1 MIDRRDALRLGSLTG
16 LGAGLAAG
24 SGAAWS
30 AGRAAPAKAPAL
42 PGTEGQR
49 RADRGDGTYLNPAL
63 AGDFPDPTILKDGE
77 DYYLTHSSFEAAP
90 GLLIWHSRDL
100 VNWTPIGP
108 ALDKPLGTVFAV
120 DLVKHEGRYY
130 IYIPFMQAPWSQGL
144 KSFANIF
151 VIHADDIRGPWSDPI
166 DLGIGG
172 LIDPG
177 HVVGE
182 DGKRYLFLSGVNR
195 VRLTDDGLA
204 TDGPVEKVYDG
215 WKYPDDWVTEA
226 YSLEGPKLFRRGDW
240 FYLVTAV
247 GGTAGPPTGHMV
259 TVARARSINGPW
271 QDCPHNP
278 IIRTWN
284 PADKWLSRGHAS
296 LVEGPGGDWW
306 AVYHG
311 YENGFYTLGRQTL
324 LEPIQWDK
332 DGWPRAMGA
341 DLSRPLPKP
350 AVRGQTGSVSAPRD
364 LRQGMAWSD
373 DFSRAALGTR
383 WRFYNQAPSESTRA
397 VVSGGALAL
406 AAKGAGPQ
414 DCSPLTHL
422 VGDHA
427 YECTVSLE
435 LEGGAE
441 AGLLLFFNDRLFL
454 GMGYDGTRMVSYR
467 GGKPSYWQEPVAKGS
482 RIDLRIVNARQ
493 IVTMYHRVP
502 GGDWIRHAVRS
513 EVSGYHANTM
523 DDLASLRPALFASGN
538 GLARFRDYRY
548 RAFEGG

>member
-1 MIDRRDALRLGSLTG
+1 MIGRRDALRLGALTG
-16 LGAGLAAG
+16 LGAGL
-24 SGAAWS
+24 S
-30 AGRAAPAKAPAL
+30 APSLASPAPRTGTPAQ
-42 PGTEGQR
+42 GVEGQR
-49 RADRGDGTYLNPAL
+49 RADRGDGTYVNPIL

-100 VNWTPIGP
+100 VNWLPIGP

-120 DLVKHEGRYY
+120 DLVKYRGRYY
-130 IYIPFMQAPWSQGL
+130 IYIPFMKAPWSQGL
-144 KSFANIF
+144 KSFANIY
-151 VIHADDIRGPWSDPI
+151 VIHADDMRGPWSDPI

-226 YSLEGPKLFRRGDW
+226 YSLEGPKLLRRDGW

-259 TVARARSINGPW
+259 TVARSRSVNGPW

-278 IIRTWN
+278 VIRTVN
-284 PADKWLSRGHAS
+284 PADTWLSRGHATF
-296 LVEGPGGDWW
+296 VEGPAGDWW

-341 DLSRPLPKP
+341 DLARPLPKP
-350 AVRGQTGSVSAPRD
+350 AGGKAQPSGTVH
-364 LRQGMAWSD
+364 GMPWSD
-373 DFSRAALGTR
+373 NFACRSLGTR
-383 WRFYNQAPSESTRA
+383 WRFYNQAPDESARA
-397 VVSGGALAL
+397 VAGGGTLTL
-406 AAKGAGPQ
+406 AAKGRGPQ
-414 DCSPLTHL
+414 DASPLTHL
-422 VGDHA
+422 VGDRA

-454 GMGYDGTRMVSYR
+454 GMGYDGARMVSYR
-467 GGKPSYWQEPVAKGS
+467 GGKPSYWQEPVTRGS
-482 RIDLRIVNARQ
+482 RIDLRIVNDRQ

-502 GGDWIRHAVRS
+502 GGEWIRHAVRS

-523 DDLASLRPALFASGN
+523 DDLASLRPALFASGK
-538 GLARFRDYRY
+538 GMARFRDYRY
-548 RAFEGG
+548 RALREG

>member
-1 MIDRRDALRLGSLTG
+1 MIDRRDALRLGAL
-16 LGAGLAAG
+16 AGLAT
-24 SGAAWS
+24 GA
-30 AGRAAPAKAPAL
+30 AAPALAAAARAPAI
-42 PGTEGQR
+42 PGIEGQR
-49 RADRGDGTYLNPAL
+49 RADIGNGTYLNPIL

-100 VNWTPIGP
+100 VNWSPVGP
-108 ALDKPLGTVFAV
+108 ALEKPLGTVFAV
-120 DLVKHEGRYY
+120 DLVKHDGRYY
-130 IYIPFMQAPWSQGL
+130 IYIPFMAAPWSTGL
-144 KSFANIF
+144 KSFANIY
-151 VIHADDIRGPWSDPI
+151 VIHADDIRGPWSEPV

-204 TDGPVEKVYDG
+204 TDGPVEKVYEG
-215 WKYPDDWVTEA
+215 WKYPDDWITESYA
-226 YSLEGPKLFRRGDW
+226 LEGPKLMRRGEW

-259 TVARARSINGPW
+259 TVARSRSIDGPW

-278 IIRTWN
+278 IVHTWN
-284 PADKWLSRGHAS
+284 PKDKWLSRGHAS
-296 LVEGPGGDWW
+296 FVEGPGGDWW

-324 LEPIQWDK
+324 LEPIRWDA
-332 DGWPRAMGA
+332 DGWPRAMGG
-341 DLSRPLPKP
+341 DLAKPLL
-350 AVRGQTGSVSAPRD
+350 APRGGKAGPH
-364 LRQGMAWSD
+364 GMAWSD
-373 DFSRAALGTR
+373 DFSAPAFGTR
-383 WRFYNQAPSESTRA
+383 WRFYNQPPTESGRA
-397 VVSGGALAL
+397 RVGGGVLQL
-406 AAKGAGPQ
+406 AAKGTGPH
-414 DCSPLTHL
+414 DASPLTHL
-422 VGDHA
+422 VGDRA

-435 LEGGAE
+435 LDGTAE

-454 GMGYDGTRMVSYR
+454 GMGCTGERMVSYR
-467 GGKPSYWQEPVAKGS
+467 GGKASYWPEPIPKS
-482 RIDLRIVNARQ
+482 RKLDLRIVNESN

-502 GGDWIRHAVRS
+502 GEEWIRHGVRS

-523 DDLASLRPALFASGN
+523 DDLASLRPALFASGK
-538 GLARFRDYRY
+538 GTARFRDYRY
-548 RAFEGG
+548 RALA

>member
-1 MIDRRDALRLGSLTG
+1 MNRRNALHLGAVAGLVTG
-16 LGAGLAAG
+16 L
-24 SGAAWS
+24 
-30 AGRAAPAKAPAL
+30 PAPAL
-42 PGTEGQR
+42 AAAGKPPARNGIEGQR
-49 RADRGDGTYLNPAL
+49 RADRGDDTYLNPIL
-63 AGDFPDPTILKDGE
+63 AGDYPDPTVLKDGE

-100 VNWTPIGP
+100 VNWTPIAS
-108 ALDKPLGTVFAV
+108 ALEKPLGTVFAV

-130 IYIPFMQAPWSQGL
+130 IYIPFMAAPWSEGL
-144 KSFANIF
+144 KSFANIC
-151 VIHADDIRGPWSDPI
+151 VIHADDIRGPWSEPV

-182 DGKRYLFLSGVNR
+182 NGKRYLFLSGVNR

-259 TVARARSINGPW
+259 TVARSRSVHGPW
-271 QDCPHNP
+271 EDCPHNP
-278 IIRTWN
+278 VIRTWN
-284 PADKWLSRGHAS
+284 PADRWLSRGHATF
-296 LVEGPGGDWW
+296 VEGPAGDWW

-324 LEPIQWDK
+324 LEPIRWDK
-332 DGWPRAMGA
+332 QGWPHAMGA
-341 DLSRPLPKP
+341 DLARPLAKP
-350 AVRGQTGSVSAPRD
+350 SGGEAGPH
-364 LRQGMAWSD
+364 GMAWSD
-373 DFSRAALGTR
+373 DFSGPSLGSR
-383 WRFYNQAPSESTRA
+383 WRFYNQAPGAGARA
-397 VVSGGALAL
+397 TVGGNALTL
-406 AAKGAGPQ
+406 AAKGTGPQ

-427 YECTVSLE
+427 YECSVSVE
-435 LEGGAE
+435 LTDGAS

-454 GMGYDGTRMVSYR
+454 GMAYDGERMVSYR
-467 GGKPSYWQEPVAKGS
+467 GGKASYWQEPVEKGS
-482 RIDLRIVNARQ
+482 RIDLRIVNDRQ
-493 IVTMYHRVP
+493 IVSMYHRTP
-502 GGDWIRHAVRS
+502 GGEWVRHAVRS

-523 DDLASLRPALFASGN
+523 DDLASLRPAIFASGK
-538 GLARFRDYRY
+538 GSAHFRDYRY
-548 RAFEGG
+548 KALA

>member
-1 MIDRRDALRLGSLTG
+1 MFDRRSALRLGAV
-16 LGAGLAAG
+16 AGISV
-24 SGAAWS
+24 SGAS
-30 AGRAAPAKAPAL
+30 AAARTTRPSSPI
-42 PGTEGQR
+42 TNEGPR
-49 RADRGDGTYLNPAL
+49 RADRGDGTYVNPIL

-100 VNWTPIGP
+100 VNWTPVGP
-108 ALDKPLGTVFAV
+108 ALARPLGTVFAV

-130 IYIPFMQAPWSQGL
+130 IYIPFMAAPWSKDL
-144 KSFANIF
+144 ESFANIY
-151 VIHADDIRGPWSDPI
+151 VIHAEDIRGPWSDPVN
-166 DLGIGG
+166 LGIGG

-215 WKYPDDWVTEA
+215 WKYPDNWVTEA
-226 YSLEGPKLFRRGDW
+226 YSLEGPKLFRRGEW

-259 TVARARSINGPW
+259 CVARSRSIHGPW

-278 IIRTWN
+278 IVRTWN
-284 PADKWLSRGHAS
+284 PQDKWLSRGHAS
-296 LVEGPGGDWW
+296 LVEGPAGDWW

-324 LEPIQWDK
+324 LEPIRWNA
-332 DGWPRAMGA
+332 DGWPRAMGG
-341 DLSRPLPKP
+341 DLAKPLSVP
-350 AVRGQTGSVSAPRD
+350 RGGKTGSH
-364 LRQGMAWSD
+364 GMALSD
-373 DFSRAALGTR
+373 NFTTFALGTR
-383 WRFYNQAPSESTRA
+383 WRFYNQAPTESNRA
-397 VVSGGALAL
+397 RVRIGGVLEL
-406 AAKGAGPQ
+406 AAKGTGPH
-414 DCSPLTHL
+414 DTSPLTHL
-422 VGDHA
+422 VGDRA

-435 LEGGAE
+435 LDGEVE
-441 AGLLLFFNDRLFL
+441 AGLLLFFNDRLFM
-454 GMGYDGTRMVSYR
+454 GMGCTGERMVSYR
-467 GGKPSYWQEPVAKGS
+467 GGKASYWQEPIAKS
-482 RIDLRIVNARQ
+482 RVLDLRICNDRN

-502 GGDWIRHAVRS
+502 GGDWIRHSVRS

-523 DDLASLRPALFASGN
+523 DDLASLRPALFASGK
-538 GLARFRDYRY
+538 GTARFRDYRY
-548 RAFEGG
+548 RTLPDTQT